1 MLDSRGQMRT
11 VEAFLSI
18 VLLFSAIAVAAL
30 ISPASDFDSDED
42 LANLGMEMLVAMDS
56 EGQLGSLIDARNWT
70 ALADL
75 FGALLP
81 TSISYNLT
89 VCDESLR
96 PINNSTITNGLI
108 QDASTISVEYPCVSV
123 ASGVNYYLCRLQM
136 AKPR

>member
-18 VLLFSAIAVAAL
+18 VLLFSAIAAAAL
-30 ISPASDFDSDED
+30 VSPASDFDSNED
-42 LANLGMEMLVAMDS
+42 LAALGMETLVTIDS
-56 EGQLGSLIDARNWT
+56 EGQLGRLIEGRNWT

-75 FGALLP
+75 LGALLP

-108 QDASTISVEYPCVSV
+108 QNANTISVEYPCVSTRLG
-123 ASGVNYYLCRLQM
+123 ANYYLCRLQM